1 MQQSSPDNAPQQIHG
16 VNFLSQHQG
25 EMPAGELKALSAQ
38 LLETLGSGVVALTAI
53 DSGQA
58 SLVVAVTSDFAGR
71 IDAAPL
77 AQAGVEALGG
87 AFDGGGT
94 SSFAQGSGPRT
105 ENAADAL
112 TAVGETLAAM
122 LDATMRGEAEA
133 IA

>member
-1 MQQSSPDNAPQQIHG
+1 MNQTSTDDALQEIHG
-16 VNFLSQHQG
+16 VNFLSRHVG
-25 EMPAGELKALSAQ
+25 ELPVGELKALSAQ

-87 AFDGGGT
+87 AFDGGARDC
-94 SSFAQGSGPRT
+94 AQGGPHT
-105 ENAADAL
+105 QNAADAL